1 MGWNRFHCESQSE
14 IIKKMK
20 TKHIQYEGKSYIF
33 LFEMDNISFIIR
45 SNSRGLPYGIIEK
58 IPSSNIFI

>member
-1 MGWNRFHCESQSE
+1 MGWNKFYCEDQSP

-33 LFEMDNISFIIR
+33 LFEIDNTSFIIR
-45 SNSRGLPYGIIEK
+45 SNNRGLPYGVIEK
-58 IPSSNIFI
+58 VPSSNIFI